1 MKKAIRVVIIVIVV
15 LAVLAGLG
23 WVVNK
28 RFKDKFAA
36 MGRFGKKAA
45 APQEITIPV
54 VVTRAKSG
62 NIVDAL
68 ILNGGVES
76 KSEVSVYSNVPGK
89 VKEVLCDEGDS
100 VKKGTVLAY
109 IDRSEAGLTYALA
122 PVESTIDGVVNKVF
136 VKTGASVNPAMPLFQ
151 VIDIDEV
158 EVKTRIPERYVSRI
172 KVGMVAEVSLIAY
185 PGRTFRS
192 AVSELAPVVDPLT
205 RTREARIHMKNQD
218 HLLKPG
224 MFGEIKIVMNERKS
238 AVIIPAAAVVDR
250 DGKSLVFLVDGEGKA
265 RETEV
270 SIGIVE
276 GENLSVNTG
285 IKPGDQ
291 VVVLGQQNLNGGDKV
306 TVTEETE

>member
-45 APQEITIPV
+45 VPGEITIPV

-68 ILNGGVES
+68 FLNGGVES
-76 KSEVSVYSNVPGK
+76 KSEVGIFSNVPGK
-89 VKEVLCDEGDS
+89 VKEVLFDEGDS
-100 VKKGTVLAY
+100 VKKEAVLAY
-109 IDRSEAGLTYALA
+109 IDRSVAGLTYALA

-136 VKTGASVNPAMPLFQ
+136 VKIGDTVNPAMPLFQ
-151 VIDIDEV
+151 VIDINDV
-158 EVKTRIPERYVSRI
+158 VVKTRIPERYVSRVQ
-172 KVGMVAEVSLIAY
+172 VGMGAEVSLIAY
-185 PGRTFRS
+185 PGKIFRS

-205 RTREARIHMKNQD
+205 RTREARIRMKNQD

-250 DGKSLVFLVDGEGKA
+250 DGKNLVFLVDGEGKA

-276 GENLSVNTG
+276 GENLSVNSG